1 MKVLHESTGEVI
13 DYFLLMNNF
22 TIHGTL
28 NQVHLKYTEMNPI
41 QKEINP
47 SLMLGHKTQAE
58 RIYDRSTENGTNQ
71 QNFKAS
77 YLIDP
82 LALIANPE
90 FYCKY
95 SEILFVSIS
104 GGTETAAKL
113 ISNQTGVKTQSERMN
128 S

>member
-1 MKVLHESTGEVI
+1 MKVLHESTGGVI

-28 NQVHLKYTEMNPI
+28 NQVHLKHTEMNPI

-58 RIYDRSTENGTNQ
+58 RIYNRSTENGTNQ

-90 FYCKY
+90 FYCKC

-104 GGTETAAKL
+104 GETETAAKL